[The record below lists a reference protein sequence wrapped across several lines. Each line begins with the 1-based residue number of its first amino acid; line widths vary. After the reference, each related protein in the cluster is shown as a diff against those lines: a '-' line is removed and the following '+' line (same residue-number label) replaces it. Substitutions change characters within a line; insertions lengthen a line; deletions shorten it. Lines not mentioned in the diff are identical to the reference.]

1 MQHFNYRTTSTRREN
16 VEFDWLDPE
25 TDDTYRINVDVEWD
39 GDDTWASVNW
49 ATDLDTNETVDIWPY
64 SMADFRR
71 RAEAAAIDHLYS
83 NPPGQSAPA
92 SDWPEWLNDPDYIL
106 QSMVYDPT
114 EEPDKS
120 LEFEIG

>member
-1 MQHFNYRTTSTRREN
+1 MFNYRTTSTRREN

-25 TDDTYRINVDVEWD
+25 TDTEYRINVDVEWD

-49 ATDLDTNETVDIWPY
+49 AEDLESGETVDIWPY

-92 SDWPEWLNDPDYIL
+92 SVKGHEWLDDPDYIL
-106 QSMVYDPT
+106 QSMLYDPT
-114 EEPDKS
+114 AEPDKS
-120 LEFEIG
+120 LELVI

>member
-1 MQHFNYRTTSTRREN
+1 MQHFNYRTPSTRREN

-49 ATDLDTNETVDIWPY
+49 AQDLEGQTLDIWPY
-64 SMADFRR
+64 EMAEFRR

-92 SDWPEWLNDPDYIL
+92 SAWPNWLNDPDYIL